1 MRKEVNEPVVAVDAL
16 EGLEAGVDVEVL
28 VESEDGGEALL
39 ADGADER
46 LGAVGKPAML
56 HHLRTRRERL
66 KLNTNVAILIQYF

>member
-56 HHLRTRRERL
+56 HHLRKRGE
-66 KLNTNVAILIQYF
+66 ND

>member
-1 MRKEVNEPVVAVDAL
+1 M
-16 EGLEAGVDVEVL
+16 DVEVL

-46 LGAVGKPAML
+46 LGAVGKPAVL

-66 KLNTNVAILIQYF
+66 K